1 MSYHLGSRC
10 LHWGAKSAFVA
21 LLAGAGCKASLCD
34 AALSLGKTYAATIS
48 ELYNQQSSALYD
60 FRYALDFSNPWPSCQ
75 GWDGLAPG
83 VAITIATRAQIAT
96 AGQCDILT
104 GEIPSL
110 PNGQGWQYN
119 AQGSV
124 IGFYKNSL
132 LLVPGEIVTGDCPG
146 RYDLLL
152 EQPILTNSVFT
163 PTSPG
168 EIPHL
173 VLGRSFLPSD
183 TDSGATCEKCADSF
197 VAVLA
202 TK

>member
-1 MSYHLGSRC
+1 MAGSV
-10 LHWGAKSAFVA
+10 LVA

-34 AALSLGKTYAATIS
+34 AALSLGKTYVANIS
-48 ELYNQQSSALYD
+48 EPYDQQSSALYD
-60 FRYALDFSNPWPSCQ
+60 SRYALNLYGTWPSCQ
-75 GWDGLAPG
+75 GWDGLSPG
-83 VAITIATRAQIAT
+83 VAVTIATREQIREN
-96 AGQCDILT
+96 GQCDILT

-119 AQGSV
+119 TQSSA
-124 IGFYKNSL
+124 IDFYTNSL
-132 LLVPGEIVTGDCPG
+132 LLVPGDIVTGDCPG
-146 RYDLLL
+146 KYAILF

-173 VLGRSFLPSD
+173 VLGRTFLPSN
-183 TDSGATCEKCADSF
+183 TDSGATCERCADSF
-197 VAVLA
+197 VAVMA

>member
-1 MSYHLGSRC
+1 MAGSV
-10 LHWGAKSAFVA
+10 LVA

-34 AALSLGKTYAATIS
+34 PALSLGKTYVATIS
-48 ELYNQQSSALYD
+48 ELYDQQSSALYD
-60 FRYALDFSNPWPSCQ
+60 SSYALHLNGTWPSCQ

-83 VAITIATRAQIAT
+83 VAITMATRQQIA
-96 AGQCDILT
+96 AGGQCDLLT

-119 AQGSV
+119 TQGSA
-124 IGFYKNSL
+124 IGFYQNSL

-146 RYDLLL
+146 RYDILL

-173 VLGRSFLPSD
+173 VLGRTFIPSD